1 MDMCEGKTAPEEGK
15 ISGIRQFSN
24 QDSVLDGKTKE
35 LKREKLKPIPHPKVL
50 DFLRMGFPSMP
61 LSQVFLEI
69 QVYSWES
76 HGVTE
81 HWSTAV
87 LTQPPD
93 SVY

>member
-1 MDMCEGKTAPEEGK
+1 MCEGETVPEEGK

-24 QDSVLDGKTKE
+24 QDSVLDVKTKE
-35 LKREKLKPIPHPKVL
+35 LKREKPKLMPHSEVL

-61 LSQVFLEI
+61 LSQVFLET
-69 QVYSWES
+69 QAYSQKS

-87 LTQPPD
+87 LTGPPD
-93 SVY
+93 SIY